1 MISEEHLTVGVY
13 ARQRL
18 LADEEIQS
26 LVGEKIYPSIAKDN
40 TEGTFIVYE
49 RDSYNVETSKMGI
62 YLEEA
67 QIGYEVVSDD
77 YDEGVQAALAI
88 CRVLQGKHGGF
99 NFELILAR
107 EFYEENK
114 FRQILVFK
122 IT

>member
-1 MISEEHLTVGVY
+1 MISEENITVGIY

-26 LVGEKIYPSIAKDN
+26 LVGDKIFPSIAREGTD
-40 TEGTFIVYE
+40 GTFIVYE
-49 RDSYNVETSKMGI
+49 RDSYHIETSKMGI

-67 QIGYEVVSDD
+67 QLGYEVISDD
-77 YDEGVQAALAI
+77 YDTGVAAALAI

-99 NFELILAR
+99 TFELILAR
-107 EFYEENK
+107 EFYDEKK

-122 IT
+122 II

>member
-1 MISEEHLTVGVY
+1 MISEEYLTVGVY

-18 LADEEIQS
+18 LADASIQA
-26 LVGEKIYPSIAKDN
+26 LVGQKIYPSVAKES
-40 TEGTFIVYE
+40 TPGTFIVYE

-77 YDEGVQAALAI
+77 YDEGAAAALAV

-99 NFELILAR
+99 SFKIVLAR
-107 EFYEENK
+107 EFYEEKK

-122 IT
+122 II

>member
-1 MISEEHLTVGVY
+1 MISEEHITVGIY

-18 LADEEIQS
+18 VADEELHSI
-26 LVGEKIYPSIAKDN
+26 VGEKIFPSIAKDH
-40 TEGTFIVYE
+40 TDGTFIVYE
-49 RDSYNVETSKMGI
+49 RDSYNIETTKMGI

-67 QIGYEVVSDD
+67 QIGYEVISDD
-77 YDEGVQAALAI
+77 YDKGVQAALAI

-99 NFELILAR
+99 DFELILAR
-107 EFYEENK
+107 EFYEEKK

>member
-1 MISEEHLTVGVY
+1 MISEEHITVGIY

-18 LADEEIQS
+18 IADEELHSI
-26 LVGEKIYPSIAKDN
+26 VGEKIFPSIAKDD
-40 TEGTFIVYE
+40 TDGTFIVYE
-49 RDSYNVETSKMGI
+49 RDSYNVETTKMGI

-77 YDEGVQAALAI
+77 YDTGVQVALAI

-99 NFELILAR
+99 KFELILAR
-107 EFYEENK
+107 EFYEEKK

>member
-13 ARQRL
+13 ARQKL
-18 LADEEIQS
+18 IADEEIQS
-26 LVGEKIYPSIAKDN
+26 LVGEKIYPSIAKDG
-40 TEGTFIVYE
+40 TDGTFIVYE
-49 RDSYNVETSKMGI
+49 RDSYNIETSKMGI

-77 YDEGVQAALAI
+77 YDTGVATALAI

-99 NFELILAR
+99 TFELILAR
-107 EFYEENK
+107 EFYDEKK

-122 IT
+122 II